1 MPYALPSGAW
11 VHVRRSGTGRDFF
24 LGVGDRQ
31 GTLKDMAKDPTEMR
45 IDDVILRYIATSRK

>member
-31 GTLKDMAKDPTEMR
+31 GTLKDMAKDPTGLLLFG
-45 IDDVILRYIATSRK
+45 DSD